1 VAVVAIDFRSE
12 RTMSQVASA
21 ATYAELKRRM
31 QQMKCK
37 HALCVV
43 GIPILYPPHTAIDY
57 VIEKMN
63 PDDKH
68 EFYGTL
74 LKKLNKKLQQ

>member
-1 VAVVAIDFRSE
+1 
-12 RTMSQVASA
+12 
-21 ATYAELKRRM
+21 M

-63 PDDKH
+63 PDDKN